1 MNFPPVTK
9 RQLAAFNR
17 LSPKLGGITFNE
29 AYNAEQ
35 GLPGPEARAW
45 LRRLQSSLYG
55 LEVQPLAWSDVCG
68 RAAE

>member
-1 MNFPPVTK
+1 MKITK

-35 GLPGPEARAW
+35 GLPGPEERA
-45 LRRLQSSLYG
+45 LLLRLQSQLHG
-55 LEVQPLAWSDVCG
+55 LERLPLTWKDVSTNN
-68 RAAE
+68 